1 MKRILVKSSNL
12 HSVGYDKKS
21 QILEI
26 EFLNGGV
33 YEYSEIR
40 KELHEGF
47 MAAPSHGKY
56 YDKFIKG
63 QYPVTK
69 LEPVS

>member
-1 MKRILVKSSNL
+1 MKRIHVKSSFF

-33 YEYSEIR
+33 YEYSEIP
-40 KELHEGF
+40 KKLHEDL
-47 MAAPSHGKY
+47 MAAESHGKY
-56 YDKFIKG
+56 YNQYIKG
-63 QYPVTK
+63 QFTSKK
-69 LEPVS
+69 LESVS

>member
-1 MKRILVKSSNL
+1 MKRIPIKSSNL

-40 KELHEGF
+40 KELHEGL

-56 YDKFIKG
+56 YNKFIKG

-69 LEPVS
+69 LEPAS